1 MGRKA
6 EDINISFRKGTTG
19 HDILNVLKEAD
30 GSYPEENLKKILSDK
45 QPDTVRKM
53 VRRLEKAGYVFRK
66 KGYGGEIFVVLRT
79 EGQRFLNVEM
89 VVGSTPQKITRHGN
103 IGVTNLMFKRSI
115 PFGNQEEIQKNTYYM
130 TKKQIVEQVP
140 KSGKVLCTSRFIG
153 VYVHYGEYIPV
164 FKIGSSMYWVDN
176 AEQQV
181 RDYLAVQIF
190 ATPIRKA
197 IFLIEDY
204 DYEAM
209 RLVERPEQ
217 RPNWGQSLRD
227 SLELSSCYRKVFL
240 FTDDKTGV
248 EQLRLF
254 RSYAMI
260 EERFLDIVFE
270 DDEKSDRENSIV
282 NGYIDDK
289 RFIVFFSGDII
300 NIKRLR
306 RMLENGLLDH
316 TFIVCYDFQEKF
328 LREVFYS
335 WRDRV
340 TFRSFS
346 LEEVL
351 EVIHSGEDDV
361 DS

>member
-1 MGRKA
+1 M
-6 EDINISFRKGTTG
+6 
-19 HDILNVLKEAD
+19 
-30 GSYPEENLKKILSDK
+30 
-45 QPDTVRKM
+45 
-53 VRRLEKAGYVFRK
+53 
-66 KGYGGEIFVVLRT
+66 
-79 EGQRFLNVEM
+79 
-89 VVGSTPQKITRHGN
+89 
-103 IGVTNLMFKRSI
+103 
-115 PFGNQEEIQKNTYYM
+115 
-130 TKKQIVEQVP
+130 
-140 KSGKVLCTSRFIG
+140 
-153 VYVHYGEYIPV
+153 
-164 FKIGSSMYWVDN
+164 
-176 AEQQV
+176 
-181 RDYLAVQIF
+181 
-190 ATPIRKA
+190 
-197 IFLIEDY
+197 IEDY

-209 RLVERPEQ
+209 RLVESPEQ
-217 RPNWGQSLRD
+217 RPNWGKSLRD

-270 DDEKSDRENSIV
+270 DNEKSDRENSIV

>member
-1 MGRKA
+1 MARGIIYCMSTIVPGLVK
-6 EDINISFRKGTTG
+6 IGKTG
-19 HDILNVLKEAD
+19 KDNFEQRM
-30 GSYPEENLKKILSDK
+30 YNL
-45 QPDTVRKM
+45 
-53 VRRLEKAGYVFRK
+53 EHNGYV
-66 KGYGGEIFVVLRT
+66 
-79 EGQRFLNVEM
+79 Q
-89 VVGSTPQKITRHGN
+89 VVG
-103 IGVTNLMFKRSI
+103 LKRRFAIEVDDYDEKETLIHELFSKSNVPNTELFAVDIELVVQLLSSLEGTQVFPKSI
-115 PFGNQEEIQKNTYYM
+115 SKKESFDIATDEIQKNTYYM

-270 DDEKSDRENSIV
+270 DDEKNDRENSIV

-289 RFIVFFSGDII
+289 KFIVLFSGDII

-306 RMLENGLLDH
+306 RMLENGLIDY

-328 LREVFYS
+328 LREAFHS

-346 LEEVL
+346 LEEVIAVCASF
-351 EVIHSGEDDV
+351 EAV
-361 DS
+361 